1 MNNLLGM
8 NYIDTINI
16 ERKIFRNFFGKSVLP
31 YMGESDQSN
40 KILVSVLMSLHSMCS
55 INQVLHYMQLIKTGH
70 FQKFDHGRA
79 QNNLLYS
86 QTSPPDY
93 NLKAAV
99 APVAI
104 YYGKTDL
111 FTVVED
117 VEKLIAELPNVVKSY
132 LVPTE
137 KFNHVDFI
145 FGDNAPAQLYDEI
158 VKTIKSL

>member
-1 MNNLLGM
+1 MNNLFGA
-8 NYIDTINI
+8 NYIDSMSI
-16 ERKIFRNFFGKSVLP
+16 ERKVFRNFIGNTVLP
-31 YMGESDQSN
+31 YMGETDQTNSV
-40 KILVSVLMSLHSMCS
+40 LVSVLISLKSRCSM
-55 INQVLHYMQLIKTGH
+55 NQVLHYMQLIKTGH
-70 FQKFDHGRA
+70 FQKFSYGWL
-79 QNNLLYS
+79 QNYFMYD

-93 NLKAAV
+93 NLKNAV

-145 FGDNAPAQLYDEI
+145 FGNDAPAQLYDEV